1 MCIFCILP
9 SHCLCSELQAEVEE
23 LCVTIG
29 AEFFQSPAF
38 GASPFAWD
46 EGELITWSKGLIR

>member
-23 LCVTIG
+23 HCVKVD

-38 GASPFAWD
+38 VDSPFAWD
-46 EGELITWSKGLIR
+46 EGELITWSKGLTR